1 MKRIILK
8 MTVIAIVAFIS
19 CGLSSCNRLY
29 YQVYDVHS
37 NGLTQKD
44 NALMY
49 ENGDIKVVYNLW
61 DEDGDIGFIFQNNTY
76 MDLFIDMNQTFFI
89 RNGIAKDYFKDRE
102 YTTSHTTTFSEGYTI
117 SQTGV
122 SSSGYWPSRYYVPTT
137 VSSMS
142 KLARGTSKAV
152 TMKERK
158 FICIPAH
165 SCKVIH
171 EYKISPDLNVTCDKK
186 QDYPHHIA
194 NIGTYSESNTPLR
207 FRNRIAYSCTN
218 DGKGLQYIEND
229 FYISGITNYS
239 KKAAIKKVK
248 EKVDCYSSGKEKRAY
263 FKIGGPDKFYK
274 VYVKERW

>member
-1 MKRIILK
+1 MKKILLK
-8 MTVIAIVAFIS
+8 MTMIAIVAFIS

-29 YQVYDVHS
+29 YQVYNVHS
-37 NGLTQKD
+37 NGLIQKD

-61 DEDGDIGFIFQNNTY
+61 DEEGNVGFIFQNKTN
-76 MDLFIDMNQTFFI
+76 MDLFIDMDQTFFI

-102 YTTSHTTTFSEGYTI
+102 YTTSRTTTFSEGYAV
-117 SQTGV
+117 SQNYV
-122 SSSGYWPSRYYVPTT
+122 RVYGYWPSRYYVPTT
-137 VSSMS
+137 VSGLN
-142 KLARGTSKAV
+142 KLVRGTSKAI

-158 FICIPAH
+158 FVCIPAH
-165 SCKVIH
+165 SCKVIY
-171 EYKISPDLNVTCDKK
+171 EYKISPELNVTCDHK

-194 NIGTYSESNTPLR
+194 NIGTYSESSTPLK

-239 KKAAIKKVK
+239 KKAAIEKVK
-248 EKVDCYSSGKEKRAY
+248 DKTDCYSSEREKRKC

-274 VYVKERW
+274 IYIKKRW